1 VSDVAYKPTPAEVK
15 QLREDTQAGMMD
27 CKRALEE
34 SSGDMDAA
42 KKWLREKGLASAGK
56 RAGRGTGAGV
66 VESYI
71 HHNGTVGA
79 MVEVGCETDFVARND
94 TFKAF
99 AYDVALQIAAGKL
112 LAFVSEDEIPEDFR
126 ASELD
131 TYRGKAA
138 NEGKPENML
147 DKIAEGMWSKSLAD
161 SVLLKQP
168 SIKPEH
174 DGKTIETL
182 RAELSGTMGENIE
195 IKRFARFEVGEE

>member
-1 VSDVAYKPTPAEVK
+1 MSDVAYKPTPAEVK
-15 QLREDTQAGMMD
+15 QLREETQAGMMD

-42 KKWLREKGLASAGK
+42 KKWLREKGLAAAGK
-56 RAGRGTGAGV
+56 RAGRGTGHGA

-79 MVEVGCETDFVARND
+79 MVEVGCETDFVARNE
-94 TFKAF
+94 TFRAF
-99 AYDVALQIAAGKL
+99 ARDVALQIAAGRSL
-112 LAFVSEDEIPEDFR
+112 MFVSEDEIPEDFR
-126 ASELD
+126 TSEID

-147 DKIAEGMWSKSLAD
+147 DKIAEGMWNKSLTD
-161 SVLLKQP
+161 IVLLKQP

-182 RAELSGTMGENIE
+182 RAELSGTIGENIE